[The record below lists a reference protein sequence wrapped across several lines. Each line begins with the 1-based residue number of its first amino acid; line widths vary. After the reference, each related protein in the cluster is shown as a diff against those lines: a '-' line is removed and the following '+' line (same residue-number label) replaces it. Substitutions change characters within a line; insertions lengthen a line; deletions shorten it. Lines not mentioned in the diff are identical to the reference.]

1 MSRLQA
7 GGLALLLKTNNPEN
21 LMKTVKLINFIGY
34 AIADVYGAR
43 NDYWEID
50 TSNIDIYN
58 PHNKQVVQPAQ
69 YLLPL
74 GDEEG
79 RKLYKLEEEKL
90 EKQDDLSV
98 LSVQT

>member
-7 GGLALLLKTNNPEN
+7 GGLALLLKTNNPNN
-21 LMKTVKLINFIGY
+21 LMKTVKLIRFIGE
-34 AIADVYGAR
+34 AISDCGDYR

-50 TSNIDIYN
+50 ATGLDLNN
-58 PHNKQVVQPAQ
+58 PHNKGVIQPAQ
-69 YLLPL
+69 YSLPL

-90 EKQDDLSV
+90 ESKNVTTL
-98 LSVQT
+98 

>member
-7 GGLALLLKTNNPEN
+7 GGLALILKATYPEN
-21 LMKTVKLINFIGY
+21 LMKVVKLVGFQGEGITVGFGF
-34 AIADVYGAR
+34 R
-43 NDYWEID
+43 KDYWIIEGD
-50 TSNIDIYN
+50 FERLTFAS
-58 PHNKQVVQPAQ
+58 KGKGVAVPAE

-90 EKQDDLSV
+90 ESKNVTTL
-98 LSVQT
+98 

>member
-7 GGLALLLKTNNPEN
+7 GGLALLLKTSNPNN
-21 LMKTVKLINFIGY
+21 LMKTVKLIRFVGQDDSY
-34 AIADVYGAR
+34 FYGVR
-43 NDYWEID
+43 GDYWEVCGSD
-50 TSNIDIYN
+50 CEIYN
-58 PHNKQVVQPAQ
+58 PYNIRVIQPAE

-90 EKQDDLSV
+90 EQKDDMSV
-98 LSVQT
+98 LSI

>member
-1 MSRLQA
+1 MSRLQV
-7 GGLALLLKTNNPEN
+7 GGLALLLKTSNPNN
-21 LMKTVKLINFIGY
+21 LMKTVKLIRFIGEG
-34 AIADVYGAR
+34 ISDCYGYR

-50 TSNIDIYN
+50 RTGLELYN
-58 PHNKQVVQPAQ
+58 PHAKVVSQPAQ

-90 EKQDDLSV
+90 ESKNVTTL
-98 LSVQT
+98 

>member
-7 GGLALLLKTNNPEN
+7 GGLALLLKTKNPEN
-21 LMKTVKLINFIGY
+21 LMKVVRLIKFHGESFAEGY
-34 AIADVYGAR
+34 GFR

-90 EKQDDLSV
+90 EKQDGLSV